1 VVARWDW
8 SRGFNTV
15 ISVAGQWVSGGN
27 GTVGSSAAIQTLGGT
42 VRSTAKVPFLVSSDI
57 LL

>member
-1 VVARWDW
+1 VVARLGLE
-8 SRGFNTV
+8 SGFQPSNF
-15 ISVAGQWVSGGN
+15 SGRSMGEMGQLVQ
-27 GTVGSSAAIQTLGGT
+27 AQRLETLGGT